1 MGPIPFSDAA
11 SARRSG
17 YAGIGD
23 FSASLGLAWRAT
35 STVSFEAGYR
45 VRYLWNA
52 RESFNFANA
61 SAFSST
67 FGHFDEKKDALI
79 QNPYI
84 KGVIRF

>member
-1 MGPIPFSDAA
+1 
-11 SARRSG
+11 
-17 YAGIGD
+17 
-23 FSASLGLAWRAT
+23 LGLAWRPT

-61 SAFSST
+61 SALDGS
-67 FGHFDEKKDALI
+67 GHFDQKKDALI
-79 QNPYI
+79 QNPYV